1 MYIHFVYSTSIK
13 PEINSRLPHIHTVT
27 GHPGAP
33 DSGVNYQK
41 KERHT
46 APLCTHTPK
55 LSNQNKVFT

>member
-13 PEINSRLPHIHTVT
+13 PEIYSRLPHIHTVT

-33 DSGVNYQK
+33 DSGGNYQK